1 MTYRPLRIQEA
12 EFIAHSLAVELMND
26 EHEPIPAFH
35 TRSPGKLESCLAEP
49 FQTYDGKYLHYHFVR
64 RVALLFYLVTKN
76 HCFSN
81 GNKRMAVTLTMVFCY
96 INKKWMNIRP
106 EVLYAIANNVAKSHA
121 RDKDEIV
128 NMLTRFFKDYLVEYP
143 THKK

>member
-1 MTYRPLRIQEA
+1 
-12 EFIAHSLAVELMND
+12 
-26 EHEPIPAFH
+26 
-35 TRSPGKLESCLAEP
+35 
-49 FQTYDGKYLHYHFVR
+49 
-64 RVALLFYLVTKN
+64 
-76 HCFSN
+76 
-81 GNKRMAVTLTMVFCY
+81 MAVTLTMVFCY